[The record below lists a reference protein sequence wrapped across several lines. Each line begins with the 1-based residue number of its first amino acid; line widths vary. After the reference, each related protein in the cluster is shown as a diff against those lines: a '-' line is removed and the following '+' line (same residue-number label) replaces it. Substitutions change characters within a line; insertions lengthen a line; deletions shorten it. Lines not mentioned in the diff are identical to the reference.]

1 MTSTMK
7 ATTEAT
13 TDTST
18 LLRILREGYG
28 PGAWHGP
35 DMRAALAD
43 LDARTAFRRPAPG
56 RHNAAEIA
64 VHHAF
69 YLRSVAERLT
79 GAAQPPF
86 PFEGDDWFELDDEK
100 KMKWPKIAKLVES
113 LQEQLV
119 SVVEGIGD
127 GRIRS
132 PKTPAER
139 LELVLGITCHA
150 AYHAGQI
157 QLVKVLTQGAA

>member
-43 LDARTAFRRPAPG
+43 LDARSAYRRPAPG

-69 YLRSVAERLT
+69 YVHSVCTRISGREP
-79 GAAQPPF
+79 AAF
-86 PFEGDDWFELDDEK
+86 PFEGEDWFELDDDK
-100 KMKWPKIAKLVES
+100 RMKWGQIVKLVES

-119 SVVEGIGD
+119 SVVEAIGD
-127 GRIRS
+127 GSIRS
-132 PKTPAER
+132 PKTPAEQ

-157 QLVKVLTQGAA
+157 QLVKVLTQGVA

>member
-1 MTSTMK
+1 MTSTVK
-7 ATTEAT
+7 ATTQAT

-43 LDARTAFRRPAPG
+43 LDARSAFRRPAPG

-69 YLRSVAERLT
+69 YLRSVAERLSGVT
-79 GAAQPPF
+79 QPPF
-86 PFEGDDWFELDDEK
+86 PFEGDDWFDLDDER
-100 KMKWPKIAKLVES
+100 KMKWSKIVKLVES

-119 SVVEGIGD
+119 SVVKSIGD
-127 GRIRS
+127 GTVES
-132 PKTPAER
+132 PKTAADQ

-157 QLVKVLTQGAA
+157 QLVKVLTAGAV